1 MPYFAEF
8 YQGNKMRKEVRR
20 RDFIK
25 LLGCGSAI
33 LLFQGATSCA
43 QRKNT
48 PNIVLI
54 MADDFGYEN
63 LGCHGGTSYKTPNID
78 KLAQTGIRFDH
89 CYSAPVCT
97 PSRVRLLTGRYS
109 FRTGNEWGHIPPN
122 EITIASILQKAGYAT
137 AISGKWQLNLLKENP
152 QYVFEKGF
160 NEYCCWGWHEGP
172 RYWNPLIYQNGKML
186 ESIQNKYGPDVFTE
200 FIIDFIARKKN
211 KPFFAYYAMNLTHFP
226 KKKGPYVEPKGPN
239 GRYQTYSEMVEKA
252 DDLIG
257 RIVRKLDDLNLRKN
271 TIIIF
276 TGDNGTPKTVT
287 SKMGDR
293 KIKGGKGKLTDAGT
307 HVPLIVNWSG
317 NTPAG
322 TVCNDL
328 VDFSDFF
335 PTLTEIAKAEFPKQV
350 KIDGKSFASQIQGKK
365 GQPRQWAYTEWKGE
379 AWIRTHNWKL
389 YRDGKLYNM
398 KNDPLENYPIFTKS
412 DSENS
417 AAIRKKLLL
426 ALERL
431 DSTK

>member
-1 MPYFAEF
+1 
-8 YQGNKMRKEVRR
+8 MRKELGR

-25 LLGCGSAI
+25 LLSYSSAT
-33 LLFQGATSCA
+33 LLFQGTTSCA
-43 QRKNT
+43 PREKK

-54 MADDFGYEN
+54 MVDDFGYEN

-78 KLAQTGIRFDH
+78 KLAQTGIRFEH

-97 PSRVRLLTGRYS
+97 PSRVKLLTGRYS
-109 FRTGNEWGHIPPN
+109 FRTGQGWGHIPSN
-122 EITIASILQKAGYAT
+122 EITIASILQNAGYAT

-160 NEYCCWGWHEGP
+160 DEYCCWGWHEGP
-172 RYWNPLIYQNGKML
+172 RYWNPLIYQNGKIL
-186 ESIQNKYGPDVFTE
+186 DGIHNKYGPDVCCD
-200 FIIDFIARKKN
+200 FIMDFIARNKN

-226 KKKGPYVEPKGPN
+226 KKKGPYVEPKGPS
-239 GRYQTYSEMVEKA
+239 GHYQTYSEMVEKA

-257 RIVRKLDDLNLRKN
+257 RIVRKLDNLNLCRN

-287 SKMGDR
+287 SEMGGR

-317 NTPAG
+317 NTPTG
-322 TVCNDL
+322 VVCNDL

-335 PTLTEIAKAEFPKQV
+335 PTLAEIGNADIPQHV
-350 KIDGKSFASQIQGKK
+350 KIDGKSFAPQIQGKK
-365 GQPRQWAYTEWKGE
+365 GQPREWAHTEWKGK
-379 AWIRTHNWKL
+379 AWIRTQDWKL
-389 YRDGKLYNM
+389 YRDGKLYDM

-412 DSENS
+412 DSDNS
-417 AAIRKKLLL
+417 AVMRKKLLM